1 MSPPTGSAWRRA
13 EGVLWRRIPGKILL
27 LDMDEA
33 EPIAVTNAGELWD
46 LLEKPI
52 TVPAA
57 AAILS
62 PGADAHQQTVIA
74 DIERVLREL
83 EERRLV
89 ERVD

>member
-1 MSPPTGSAWRRA
+1 
-13 EGVLWRRIPGKILL
+13 VLWRRIPGKILL

-33 EPIAVTNAGELWD
+33 EPIAVTDAGELWE
-46 LLEKPI
+46 LLETPM

-62 PGADAHQQTVIA
+62 PGTDAHQQTVIT

>member
-1 MSPPTGSAWRRA
+1 
-13 EGVLWRRIPGKILL
+13 LW
-27 LDMDEA
+27 E
-33 EPIAVTNAGELWD
+33 
-46 LLEKPI
+46 LLEKPM

-62 PGADAHQQTVIA
+62 PGTDAHQQTVIT